1 MPPQT
6 AAEHSRPAAS
16 SGIYGRDHLPMEID
30 HMRNLSSRR
39 RLALALS
46 VSLSLLATPLLRAE
60 DKATA
65 EKKPVAVTP
74 MPKSSPKDPKV
85 EKNFIKRH
93 EGFLKDKEEALKN
106 GPVQLVFLGDSIT
119 DGWRKTDKEKGDSPQ
134 FKLFKERWGT
144 KYNALNLGIGGDR
157 TEHVLWR
164 LDQGEVDGLKPK
176 ALMLMIGTN
185 NLGNNQSPE
194 DTILGV
200 TAIVKELREKLPE
213 TKILLLAV
221 FPPRQ
226 QARRQVPRPDQAGE
240 RGHRQARRRQE
251 RQVPRHRRQVP
262 RARRRVDQGNHAR
275 LPPPQ
280 RQRLRDLGRR
290 GGAVA

>member
-1 MPPQT
+1 
-6 AAEHSRPAAS
+6 
-16 SGIYGRDHLPMEID
+16 
-30 HMRNLSSRR
+30 MRNHSSRR
-39 RLALALS
+39 RSLALALS
-46 VSLSLLATPLLRAE
+46 VSLSLLASPYLRAQE
-60 DKATA
+60 KAADKSG
-65 EKKPVAVTP
+65 KPVAVTP
-74 MPKSSPKDPKV
+74 APKSSPKDPKV
-85 EKNFIKRH
+85 EQNFVKRH

-106 GPVQLVFLGDSIT
+106 GPVQVVFLGDSIT

-185 NLGNNQSPE
+185 NLGNKQSPE

-221 FPPRQ
+221 FPRGPKADDPYRAQ
-226 QARRQVPRPDQAGE
+226 IKQVNDAIAKLDDGKNVKYLDIGDKFLAPDGE
-240 RGHRQARRRQE
+240 LTKEIMPDALHPNAKGYEIWA
-251 RQVPRHRRQVP
+251 
-262 RARRRVDQGNHAR
+262 D
-275 LPPPQ
+275 
-280 RQRLRDLGRR
+280 
-290 GGAVA
+290 AVGPSLDEMLK